1 MAPNPIDFETDNDQ
15 DQQQDQQQS
24 APTPS
29 KADPVAVVASYL
41 NPDKENAPA
50 PNDWGSLFSRVAN
63 GPRIKPAAAAPSTP
77 STPDASKAAVSALGD
92 FASATDTGRTPQQY
106 TMDSSRLMVPSSGN
120 TTPNISRLAPPPTSP
135 QLSPEFEQTQEDLRA
150 HSAVTPKYDP
160 TTGKTLDKYK
170 IGTGGRIVRALADF
184 GSGGIPGVM
193 RGAFGDRNAPG
204 YYGRGA
210 VNGQY
215 GKDEQA
221 RRQQEAAD
229 QAKINSFEDQEKTQ
243 HQDFSDRNQ
252 AWKDTFDVAKDQD
265 ITDLKQQAA
274 DEKKQHDIE
283 TENLRQQLNDA
294 RNPDQKIRAE
304 IKARGAIA
312 DDMKLPPGQAR
323 NSYILT
329 GRLPDDEATAERLR
343 MAEDRLGL
351 AQQRL
356 DLDREKAAT
365 AKAKGAVTF
374 KDSAAIDKYS
384 NDWYAKQRKAVL
396 DEKAKVHALNP
407 NGKDA
412 DFQSDFKR
420 IEDDYKQRAAEFER
434 QKQNWYTQVRGGKP
448 VTIDDSGEG
457 LPTQV
462 SDIPKPEFSVRTGQ
476 PLVPPGTV
484 AQTDTGAP
492 ATPVITGR
500 DSKGRPTIGI
510 KPSPGASQKTIS
522 KAQIQAL
529 ADKHKMSYAAA
540 EKQFT
545 AKGYKVT
552 GE

>member
-1 MAPNPIDFETDNDQ
+1 MAPNPIDFETNNDQ
-15 DQQQDQQQS
+15 DQQDQQQS

-29 KADPVAVVASYL
+29 KADPVAVVARYL

-63 GPRIKPAAAAPSTP
+63 GPRIKPAAAPSTP

-106 TMDSSRLMVPSSGN
+106 TRDSSGLMVPSSGN

-184 GSGGIPGVM
+184 GTGGIPGVLH
-193 RGAFGDRNAPG
+193 GAFGDRNAPG
-204 YYGRGA
+204 YYGKGA
-210 VNGQY
+210 VSGQY
-215 GKDEQA
+215 GRDEQA

-229 QAKINSFEDQEKTQ
+229 QAKINSFEDQAKTE
-243 HQDFSDRNQ
+243 HQDFGDKNQ

-274 DEKKQHDIE
+274 DEKQQHDIE

-304 IKARGAIA
+304 IKARGSIA
-312 DDMKLPPGQAR
+312 DEMKLPPGQAR

-329 GRLPDDEATAERLR
+329 GRLPDDAATAERLQ
-343 MAEDRLGL
+343 MAEERLGL
-351 AQQRL
+351 MRDRL
-356 DLDREKAAT
+356 ALDKEKAGRQGAKDQTAQRTKVETEKEAELFRLQQQFNKDWDKAAKELKGDNLKQRQDELTNKLNQDKARVQGAYEAKLAQIPGEQQSPARVQNGRPAQTPAQRPAT
-365 AKAKGAVTF
+365 A
-374 KDSAAIDKYS
+374 
-384 NDWYAKQRKAVL
+384 
-396 DEKAKVHALNP
+396 
-407 NGKDA
+407 
-412 DFQSDFKR
+412 
-420 IEDDYKQRAAEFER
+420 
-434 QKQNWYTQVRGGKP
+434 
-448 VTIDDSGEG
+448 
-457 LPTQV
+457 
-462 SDIPKPEFSVRTGQ
+462 
-476 PLVPPGTV
+476 
-484 AQTDTGAP
+484 
-492 ATPVITGR
+492 TP
-500 DSKGRPTIGI
+500 
-510 KPSPGASQKTIS
+510 QKTIS

-529 ADKHKMSYAAA
+529 ADKYKMSYADAK
-540 EKQFT
+540 KQFT
-545 AKGYKVT
+545 AKNYRIT